1 MFAKLIAFYIKSNF
15 MVQILVN
22 IFKQIKIKIRSLDTV
37 ITSIWSSIYTLIIL
51 MALLNCSK
59 FFWWF
64 YYADTKDIVF
74 GWFCFFFC
82 LNYFQLLFALV
93 KAEVWLI
100 VCLGLRTFLVDTLF
114 LVLLMAVL
122 WLVFEQISLL
132 RQLLVMVLVILNL
145 FFVVSS
151 DFFFAFLLAGISFT
165 LSAIVFC
172 GFNLP
177 LPSSNSLYNFAYS

>member
-1 MFAKLIAFYIKSNF
+1 

-37 ITSIWSSIYTLIIL
+37 ITSIWSSMYTLIIL

-114 LVLLMAVL
+114 LVLLMEVL

-132 RQLLVMVLVILNL
+132 RQLLGMVLVILNL
-145 FFVVSS
+145 FLLYHLIF
-151 DFFFAFLLAGISFT
+151 FFFAFLLTGISFT

-177 LPSSNSLYNFAYS
+177 LPSCNSLYNFAYS